1 VGRSP
6 FKTQMGKWCDEH
18 TCRDRASH
26 KMDVAKSDTMSGGCG
41 LNGKRAIYRVAYP
54 RPAERSTASDLPR
67 SSETLP

>member
-1 VGRSP
+1 MGRSP

-41 LNGKRAIYRVAYP
+41 LNGKRAICHREP
-54 RPAERSTASDLPR
+54 DI
-67 SSETLP
+67 ETLQAQRVV